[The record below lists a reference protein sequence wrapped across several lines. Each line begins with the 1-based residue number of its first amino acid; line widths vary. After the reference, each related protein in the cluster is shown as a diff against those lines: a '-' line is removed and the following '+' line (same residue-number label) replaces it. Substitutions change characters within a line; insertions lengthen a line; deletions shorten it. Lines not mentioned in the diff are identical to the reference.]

1 MRLEAFTGPPFDEN
15 AYLIADD
22 SGEAAI
28 VDPGDGAPALLARAR
43 ALNLRVGHILLTHA
57 HLDHISNVVLV
68 KRAFDVPISLHPADQ
83 PLYDAIVEQG
93 RYFGMHMRPQ
103 PPVDH
108 PLADGMT
115 LAIGNLS
122 VRVRE
127 TPGHSPGGVVF
138 EIGEPSGRVSLISG
152 DTLFAGSIGRT
163 DLPGGD
169 YRTLID
175 SIQRVLLA
183 FPDDVPV
190 HPGHY
195 GSTTI
200 GAERRGNPFL
210 TQ

>member
-1 MRLEAFTGPPFDEN
+1 VRLEVFTGPPFDEN
-15 AYLIADD
+15 AYLLADD
-22 SGEAAI
+22 DGEAAI
-28 VDPGDGAPALLARAR
+28 VDPGDGAAALLVRAR
-43 ALNLRVGHILLTHA
+43 ALGLRVRRILLTHA
-57 HLDHISNVVLV
+57 HLDHISNVDLV
-68 KRAFDVPISLHPADQ
+68 KAEYDAPIYLHAADR

-93 RYFGMHMRPQ
+93 RYFGIPMRPQ

-108 PLADGMT
+108 ALVEGMT
-115 LAIGNLS
+115 IELGTLS
-122 VRVRE
+122 VHVHE

-138 EIGEPSGRVSLISG
+138 DVRDSAGQVTILSG

-169 YRTLID
+169 HSTLID

-183 FPDDVPV
+183 FPDNVVV

-195 GSTTI
+195 GATTV

-210 TQ
+210 K